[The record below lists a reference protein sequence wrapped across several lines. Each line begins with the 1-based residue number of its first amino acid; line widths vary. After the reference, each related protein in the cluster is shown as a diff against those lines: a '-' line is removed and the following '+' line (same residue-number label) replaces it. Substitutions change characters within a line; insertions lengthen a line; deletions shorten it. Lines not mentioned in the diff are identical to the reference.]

1 LRVQLLER
9 SLIPQ
14 HSIDQSCAFVIAHL
28 CGQARSGVLLIKTSQ
43 LTESTQRRRR
53 IDLDGPDLIEVEE
66 SAMFRA
72 KKRYRH
78 EDDSRLRRVELP
90 DDLAP
95 DRAVRYVIQS
105 AKRTGIV
112 KHDVSDKF
120 SIELVVGAE
129 YGGAERVAQRDP
141 RWFTWFDDPT
151 GDVVRV
157 NYGPPERREALR
169 DGRLPRADTTRD
181 GNSFHTTTV
190 LIGTHTPIG
199 ARCE

>member
-1 LRVQLLER
+1 
-9 SLIPQ
+9 
-14 HSIDQSCAFVIAHL
+14 
-28 CGQARSGVLLIKTSQ
+28 
-43 LTESTQRRRR
+43 
-53 IDLDGPDLIEVEE
+53 
-66 SAMFRA
+66 MFRA